1 MSGMSGQTA
10 GDTRYPE
17 GRRAMLTIDLT
28 FGEAEMLADI
38 LESFLGDLRLEI
50 ADTEKKA
57 LRDRMKAE
65 EHVIKELLRKL
76 DAREQIRAENENP
89 PVA

>member
-1 MSGMSGQTA
+1 MI
-10 GDTRYPE
+10 
-17 GRRAMLTIDLT
+17 TIDLT
-28 FGEAEMLADI
+28 FGEAEVLAEI

-57 LRDRMKAE
+57 FRDRMKE
-65 EHVIKELLRKL
+65 EEQLINELLRKL
-76 DAREQIRAENENP
+76 AAREKMRAEDENP